1 MSKFQLSSDPVT
13 TSEKGTPSR
22 KAWGALALLLALLVY
37 PLIAVIYLKSTNGWV
52 FIKPNIYVA
61 GVACSAVLAVLV
73 IYSMRGR
80 GSVRFSGALVGT
92 FITFPVLLLML
103 FPLVCVAPLRIV
115 HTFLPKQEVVQPLQ
129 VRWVSPCG
137 RRRSGLSG
145 SGVEFVEGFGFLNE
159 NNCKLPSW
167 LVEQLREG
175 DELSWRME
183 RSAIGFSLLKL
194 ERVSRNGAMAI
205 DVSWRG
211 VGRH

>member
-1 MSKFQLSSDPVT
+1 MSELPQSSDPVT
-13 TSEKGTPSR
+13 TSEKGTSSR
-22 KAWGALALLLALLVY
+22 KTWQVPALLLALLVY
-37 PLIAVIYLKSTNGWV
+37 PLVAVIYLKSTNGWV
-52 FIKPNIYVA
+52 FIKPSIYVV
-61 GVACSAVLAVLV
+61 GVACCAVFAVLV
-73 IYSMRGR
+73 IYLMRGR

-103 FPLVCVAPLRIV
+103 FPLVCLAPLRLV

-137 RRRSGLSG
+137 KRRAGLSW
-145 SGVEFVEGFGFLNE
+145 SGVKFVEGFGFLND

-183 RSAIGFSLLKL
+183 RSAIGFSLVKL
-194 ERVSRNGAMAI
+194 ERVSRNGAMVI
-205 DVSWRG
+205 DASWRG